1 MCGINGLVNFNEE
14 LVAETDLSLMMI
26 RQRHRGPDDEGIFLD
41 GRVGLG
47 FVRLSILDL
56 SSAGHQPMQSA
67 DGRYT
72 LVFNGEIYNYIE
84 LRAELSKHYLFRTQT
99 DTEVL
104 LNAYLH
110 WGCGCLPKL
119 NGMFAFAIYD
129 KAEQTIFAARDRF
142 GVKPFYYYIDDK
154 RFIFASEIAPIF
166 EHLKRLKIPLQPAKT
181 VLFDYIVY
189 NRTDQSEHTFVD
201 QIKKLAHGSTLTL
214 KGGNLRIDRWYNVAE
229 QLTEGWHHPKDY
241 YELFESSV
249 KLRLRSDVPVGLC
262 LSGGLDS
269 SSIAST
275 LLKGLGR
282 NDLYAFSA
290 VYGRGQPGDEQPYI
304 QEYESQLPNLTY
316 VHPTVDTLIDDY
328 TSFMN
333 CHFEPA
339 SGLSIY
345 SQFKLMQD
353 ASTKVRVIM
362 DGQGADEQLAGYLD
376 FFASYFIELARKRKF
391 MTLSKEFTAYVRN
404 HKSVDALTYL
414 AYYLSPN
421 SIKLSAAKYR
431 AKSINKNFFDEQ
443 VDESV
448 LSKGLYSPRTLQE
461 SLIQHFEYKLEH
473 LLKWIDLNSMYHS
486 IEARNPFL
494 DYRLVEKTL
503 ATSAHTIIRDGNT
516 KWILR
521 EAMRGVLPERI
532 RTRQNKIGFDNP
544 ANNWLRHL
552 FFQDRAQEAL
562 ETLKKSGTDYF
573 DIGNCYRQLDLH
585 MNGDINIAKDIWK
598 WMHVADFLR
607 KF

>member
-1 MCGINGLVNFNEE
+1 MCGINGLVNFNDTPVTED
-14 LVAETDLSLMMI
+14 DLSLMMN
-26 RQRHRGPDDEGIFLD
+26 RQRHRGPDDEGMFID
-41 GRVGLG
+41 GRFGLG

-56 SSAGHQPMQSA
+56 SGAGHQPMQSA
-67 DGRYT
+67 DNRYS

-84 LRAELSKHYLFRTQT
+84 LRAELSKYYQFRSQT

-104 LNAYLH
+104 LYAYLH
-110 WGCGCLPKL
+110 WGSSCLPRL

-129 KAEQTIFAARDRF
+129 NVEQTIFAARDRF

-154 RFIFASEIAPIF
+154 RFVFASEIAPVF
-166 EHLKRLKIPLQPAKT
+166 EYLKRIHVPLRPAKT

-189 NRTDQSEHTFVD
+189 NRTDQNELTFVE
-201 QIKKLAHGSTLTL
+201 QIRKLPHGSTLTL
-214 KGGNLRIDRWYNVAE
+214 NGSRLQIDRWYNVAE
-229 QLTEGWHHPKDY
+229 RLAEGWHEPKAY
-241 YELFESSV
+241 YDLFESSV
-249 KLRLRSDVPVGLC
+249 NLRLRSDVPVGLC

-282 NDLYAFSA
+282 SDLYTFSA

-316 VHPTVDTLIDDY
+316 VYPTVETLIEDY
-328 TSFMN
+328 TSFLN

-339 SGLSIY
+339 GSLSIY
-345 SQFKLMQD
+345 SQFKVMKD
-353 ASTKVRVIM
+353 ASTSVRVIM
-362 DGQGADEQLAGYLD
+362 DGQGADEQLGGYPD

-391 MTLSKEFTAYVRN
+391 LTLLREFAAYVRN
-404 HKSVDALTYL
+404 HKSLNALTYL
-414 AYYLSPN
+414 AYYLSPD
-421 SIKLSAAKYR
+421 SIKLNAAKYR
-431 AKSINKNFFDEQ
+431 AKSINKRFFDEQ
-443 VDESV
+443 IKESV
-448 LSKGLYSPRTLQE
+448 LNKELYSPRSLQE
-461 SLIQHFEYKLEH
+461 SLIQHFECKLEH

-494 DYRLVEKTL
+494 DYRLVETTL
-503 ATSAHTIIRDGNT
+503 ATSAEYIIRDGNT

-544 ANNWLRHL
+544 ADNWLRHP
-552 FFQDRAQEAL
+552 FFQEQVRQAL
-562 ETLKKSGTDYF
+562 ERLKQSGTDYF
-573 DIGNCYRQLDLH
+573 DIENCYRQLDLH
-585 MNGDINIAKDIWK
+585 NNKKINIAKDIWK
-598 WMHVADFLR
+598 WIHVAHFLD